1 MTERAR
7 PALDTAPESLVIGPS
22 SARWENDGLTIDLDE
37 VAVPLPRRIR
47 GRVRLS
53 PKSLT
58 ERCFELDPA
67 RRHRWW
73 PIAPMA
79 RVEVALQE
87 PALTWIG
94 DGYLDS
100 NEGSEPLE
108 AGFSH
113 WSWSRAHL
121 SDESAALLYD
131 PVFRDGSEGPLALRV
146 DRKGRIED
154 FEAPPRVRLP
164 GTLWGLGR
172 ETRADP
178 AGGAKV
184 VETLEDTPF
193 YARSILS
200 LNLLEPTVI
209 AMHEGLSLDRFD
221 KRLVQMM
228 LPFRMPRRGS

>member
-7 PALDTAPESLVIGPS
+7 PALATASETLGIGPS
-22 SARWENDGLTIDLDE
+22 RARWENDGLTIDLDE
-37 VAVPLPRRIR
+37 IAVPLPRRIK

-53 PKSLT
+53 PKSVT

-73 PIAPMA
+73 PIAPTA
-79 RVEVALQE
+79 RVEVALEQ
-87 PALTWIG
+87 PGLTWSG

-100 NEGSEPLE
+100 NEGCEPLE
-108 AGFSH
+108 AGFSR

-121 SDESAALLYD
+121 SDGSAALLYD
-131 PVFRDGSEGPLALRV
+131 PIFKDGSARALALRV
-146 DRKGRIED
+146 DSSGGIED
-154 FEAPPRVRLP
+154 FEAPPRAGLP

-172 ETRADP
+172 ETRADR

-184 VETLEDTPF
+184 IETLEDTPF
-193 YARSILS
+193 YSRSMLS
-200 LNLLEPTVI
+200 LDLIEPAVV

-221 KRLVQMM
+221 KRLVQML
-228 LPFRMPRRGS
+228 LPFRMPRRGG